1 MLVNS
6 TSWDLDLTAGFT
18 SKSILKVAGPGIQE
32 ECKKRYKRGIKMGD
46 IAITEGHGLNCK
58 HVFHGSLLSYNS
70 KENFQVIIILLKD
83 KYLLNDTL
91 LLIVHFKVDNR
102 VLKCQRKYDNF

>member
-6 TSWDLDLTAGFT
+6 TSWDLDLKAGLT
-18 SKSILKVAGPGIQE
+18 SRSILKVAGPGIQE

-58 HVFHGSLLSYNS
+58 HVFHGSLLSYNA
-70 KENFQVIIILLKD
+70 KENFQVNIYFTKGKVLVER
-83 KYLLNDTL
+83 Y
-91 LLIVHFKVDNR
+91 IVINYTFLD
-102 VLKCQRKYDNF
+102 